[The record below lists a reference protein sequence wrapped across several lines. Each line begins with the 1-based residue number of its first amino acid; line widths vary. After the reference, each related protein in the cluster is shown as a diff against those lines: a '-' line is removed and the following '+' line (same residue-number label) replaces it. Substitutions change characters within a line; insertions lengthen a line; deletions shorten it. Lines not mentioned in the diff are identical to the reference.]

1 MKKKLVLIDYGVGN
15 ILSIKNAF
23 NYLNQEVRLSS
34 NKSEIDD
41 ATHLILPGVGSFP
54 TAMQKLDAVNLL
66 ETVVQVSKNKKIFT
80 WNLFRHATF
89 FEKSYEFG
97 ETNGLKILKG
107 EVKILDNQ
115 FKKTNIKLPNIGW
128 RNLIINKK
136 KQNPITKNINE
147 NDFFYFVHSFA
158 AFDTKDLTD
167 VINSHYYN
175 INFPALVQKDNIFGC
190 QFHPEKSANSGLK
203 ILQNF
208 INLK

>member
-1 MKKKLVLIDYGVGN
+1 MGN

-34 NKSEIDD
+34 NKSEIED

-66 ETVVQVSKNKKIFT
+66 ETVVQVSKIKKYLLGIC
-80 WNLFRHATF
+80 LGMQLF

-136 KQNPITKNINE
+136 KTKS
-147 NDFFYFVHSFA
+147 DY
-158 AFDTKDLTD
+158 
-167 VINSHYYN
+167 
-175 INFPALVQKDNIFGC
+175 
-190 QFHPEKSANSGLK
+190 
-203 ILQNF
+203 
-208 INLK
+208 